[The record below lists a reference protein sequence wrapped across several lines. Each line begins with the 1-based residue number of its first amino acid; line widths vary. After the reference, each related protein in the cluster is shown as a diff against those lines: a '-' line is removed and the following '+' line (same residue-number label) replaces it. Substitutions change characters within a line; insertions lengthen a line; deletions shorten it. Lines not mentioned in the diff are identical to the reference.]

1 MKLLISFS
9 GECAMKKTISFFFGL
24 LLVSTG
30 LYAGESSLIFND
42 SSSFQTALSLKLG
55 HAMGEMEKPNKGGV
69 EKGAL
74 CESDADCSSS
84 EKCKGNT
91 CVNVCDPNPCSSGYC
106 LDEGN
111 HSYSCVACL
120 NDDHCSADKK
130 CSGNACVDVCTGNN
144 CTQQSKLCSSN
155 GNHGYLC
162 YGCTS
167 DAACANDEFCD
178 TTTKTCRTL
187 CPDSCEGNLIC
198 EITGAHEAKCS
209 CEKDEDCPEG
219 YTCDQETKQCVAADC
234 GSLLTANGYGAAKDM
249 ETLKTAVA
257 SNVSEI
263 GILESFTI
271 GEAVNLNGK
280 KLIPANKYTEFAQCK
295 ALPQPTLTI
304 ADSLNASGGGFEDMT
319 LNLKAAKSSVKFFT
333 DSVNFKNVTLNYTTD
348 NWAYLFDVTGGTVN
362 FDGTNTIKANTN
374 ADVNYGSL
382 NFKGNSKV
390 NISGPLTISGN
401 PGMGMSF
408 EASSITVAN
417 TGKLTYRAGGD
428 HNIIELGKGSKAI
441 FNGAIDIQPGSGNR
455 YYDSAYNV
463 FRVWNSTLAL
473 NASGN
478 IINGR
483 GIFDVS
489 VDKTNSQKA
498 TFDINGSTTINLKG
512 SSTGGRHVF
521 DIDHGNYYDP
531 NLFVVNINAPVTV
544 KGLTSYSGQYEIS
557 QADHLFYVLDATIN
571 VNSTITAGAGI
582 VKNLRGIF
590 NIGSSGYLN
599 GISKYNMD
607 TSGGANY
614 KSGAKIK
621 LGGVCKKATK
631 NQSFKGSSQKYY
643 HLEATSAN
651 NLGSPFTGGC

>member
-1 MKLLISFS
+1 
-9 GECAMKKTISFFFGL
+9 MKKYLAFFLGAFLVPGIGFAIEQLPPSPTL
-24 LLVSTG
+24 LS
-30 LYAGESSLIFND
+30 D
-42 SSSFQTALSLKLG
+42 SSFQLAASMKLG
-55 HAMGEMEKPNKGGV
+55 TAMGEMSKPSKGGV
-69 EKGAL
+69 SKGTL
-74 CESDADCSSS
+74 CESDADCTNS
-84 EKCKGNT
+84 EKCKDNT

-120 NDDHCSADKK
+120 DDGHCSGNQK
-130 CSGNACVDVCTGNN
+130 CSGNVCVDACSGNN
-144 CTQQSKLCSSN
+144 CSSQSKLCTTN
-155 GNHGYLC
+155 GNHGFTC

-167 DAACANDEFCD
+167 DAACSDNEFCD
-178 TTTKTCRTL
+178 TSTKTCRTL

-333 DSVNFKNVTLNYTTD
+333 DSVSFKNVTLNYTTD

-374 ADVNYGSL
+374 ADVNYGHSY
-382 NFKGNSKV
+382 FRGNSKV
-390 NISGPLTISGN
+390 NINGALTVTGN
-401 PGMGMSF
+401 PAATWEF
-408 EASSITVAN
+408 EASTLTVAK
-417 TGKLTYRAGGD
+417 TGKYTYKAGG
-428 HNIIELGKGSKAI
+428 NQEIIELSKSSKAI
-441 FNGAIDIQPGSGNR
+441 FNGPVVIQPGKGNS
-455 YYDSAYNV
+455 YYDSAYHGIYGSQGASIE
-463 FRVWNSTLAL
+463 F

-478 IINGR
+478 IIEAYNT
-483 GIFDVS
+483 GIYIS
-489 VDKTNSQKA
+489 TSDKFTTKLK
-498 TFDINGSTTINLKG
+498 INGSLTINMKNSKSDSG
-512 SSTGGRHVF
+512 QHAIEAWG
-521 DIDHGNYYDP
+521 GNYGNKTKFQID
-531 NLFVVNINAPVTV
+531 INAPVTV
-544 KGLTSYSGQYEIS
+544 TGMHSYSGEYEIS
-557 QADHLFYVLDATIN
+557 QADFLFYILDTTIN
-571 VNSTITAGAGI
+571 LNSTVTT
-582 VKNLRGIF
+582 N
-590 NIGSSGYLN
+590 N
-599 GISKYNMD
+599 GIAKFLRNNLNMG
-607 TSGGANY
+607 SGGAILGVSKYHNEGSGTTKY
-614 KSGAKIK
+614 SSGARLKI
-621 LGGVCKKATK
+621 GGVCKKATK
-631 NQSFKGSSQKYY
+631 AQTFTGSSQKYY
-643 HLEATSAN
+643 TISVTSSN

>member
-1 MKLLISFS
+1 
-9 GECAMKKTISFFFGL
+9 MKKTIAFFFGL
-24 LLVSTG
+24 FLVSTS
-30 LYAGESSLIFND
+30 LYAGESSLIFKD
-42 SSSFQTALSLKLG
+42 SSSFQIARSLKLG
-55 HAMGEMEKPNKGGV
+55 HAMGEMGKPNKSGV
-69 EKGAL
+69 EKGGL

-111 HSYSCVACL
+111 HSYSCVECL

-130 CSGNACVDVCTGNN
+130 CSGNVCVDVCTGNN

-198 EITGAHEAKCS
+198 EIIGAHEAKCS
-209 CEKDEDCPEG
+209 CQTDEDCPEG

-234 GSLLTANGYGAAKDM
+234 GSLLMANGYGAAKDM

-271 GEAVNLNGK
+271 GESVNLNGK

-304 ADSLNASGGGFEDMT
+304 ADALNASGGSFEDMT
-319 LNLKAAKSSVKFFT
+319 LNLKAAKSSKFFSVKFFT

-374 ADVNYGSL
+374 ADVNSGHSY
-382 NFKGNSKV
+382 FRGNSKV
-390 NISGPLTISGN
+390 NINGALTVTGN
-401 PGMGMSF
+401 PAATWEF
-408 EASSITVAN
+408 EASTLTVAK
-417 TGKLTYRAGGD
+417 TGKYTYKAGG
-428 HNIIELGKGSKAI
+428 NQEIIELSKSSKAI
-441 FNGAIDIQPGSGNR
+441 FNGPVVIQPGKGNR
-455 YYDSAYNV
+455 GYDSAYHGIYGSQGASIE
-463 FRVWNSTLAL
+463 F

-478 IINGR
+478 IIEAYNT
-483 GIFDVS
+483 GIYIS
-489 VDKTNSQKA
+489 TSDKFTTKLK
-498 TFDINGSTTINLKG
+498 INGSLTINMKNSKSDSG
-512 SSTGGRHVF
+512 QHAIEAWG
-521 DIDHGNYYDP
+521 GNYGNKTKFQID
-531 NLFVVNINAPVTV
+531 INAPVTV
-544 KGLTSYSGQYEIS
+544 TGLHSYSGEYEIS
-557 QADHLFYVLDATIN
+557 KADFLFYIFDTTIN
-571 VNSTITAGAGI
+571 LNSTVTT
-582 VKNLRGIF
+582 N
-590 NIGSSGYLN
+590 N
-599 GISKYNMD
+599 GIAKFYRNNLNMG
-607 TSGGANY
+607 SGGAILGVSKYHNEGSGTTKY
-614 KSGAKIK
+614 SSGAKLKI
-621 LGGVCKKATK
+621 GGVCKKAVKAQT
-631 NQSFKGSSQKYY
+631 FTGSSQKYY
-643 HLEATSAN
+643 TISVTSAN
-651 NLGSPFTGGC
+651 KLGSPFTGGC